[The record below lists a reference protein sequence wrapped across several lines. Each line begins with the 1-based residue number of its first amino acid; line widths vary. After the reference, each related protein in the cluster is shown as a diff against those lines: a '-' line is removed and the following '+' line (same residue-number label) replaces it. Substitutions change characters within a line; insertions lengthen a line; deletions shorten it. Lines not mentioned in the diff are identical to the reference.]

1 MPSLVSILSFII
13 GVSAL
18 LVDELLTKIGLKMG
32 CRERNRVFN
41 FLTKKIE
48 EKYVHCL
55 LTVTGSLMLLCLLV
69 LYDNSLLLM
78 FFALALNAPVIVNA
92 LTLWKV
98 SRQNQDV
105 FDRLAKA

>member
-1 MPSLVSILSFII
+1 MASLVSVLSFII

-32 CRERNRVFN
+32 CREQNRVFN

-48 EKYVHCL
+48 EKYVHCF
-55 LTVTGSLMLLCLLV
+55 LTVVGSLMLLCLLF

-78 FFALALNAPVIVNA
+78 FFALALNAPVVVNA
-92 LTLWKV
+92 LTIWKV
-98 SRQNQDV
+98 TLKHSNNPCV
-105 FDRLAKA
+105 EKP